1 MATKKASKKKAAPTK
16 AAPTKAAP
24 TKAAPKFEAEV
35 MARAA
40 ADYADNKKAED
51 IVILDL
57 RGISTVTDFM
67 VICSVASMPQLRA
80 VRDEIW
86 DEFWKNHQLKPIAS
100 DTNLESLWII
110 LHYGQVMVHVFLSE
124 RRDFYAL
131 EDLWSDAPRV
141 DWSPPAPPAAPKKK
155 IAAKKKAVTQ
165 KKKVT
170 RKVAKKRAAKAK

>member
-1 MATKKASKKKAAPTK
+1 MDLTIRNMATKKASKKN
-16 AAPTKAAP
+16 
-24 TKAAPKFEAEV
+24 AAPKFEAEV

-40 ADYADNKKAED
+40 ANYADNKKAED

-80 VRDEIW
+80 VRDEVW
-86 DEFWKNHQLKPIAS
+86 DEFSKNHQMKPIAS

-110 LHYGQVMVHVFLSE
+110 LHYGQVMVHVFLAE

-141 DWSPPAPPAAPKKK
+141 KWAPPAPPKKK
-155 IAAKKKAVTQ
+155 IAAKKKTAAP
-165 KKKVT
+165 KKKTT
-170 RKVAKKRAAKAK
+170 RKVAKKKAAKAK

>member
-1 MATKKASKKKAAPTK
+1 MDITKQNMATKKASKKKAAPE
-16 AAPTKAAP
+16 
-24 TKAAPKFEAEV
+24 KAAPKFEAEV

-40 ADYADNKKAED
+40 ATYADNKKAED

-86 DEFWKNHQLKPIAS
+86 DEFSKNHQLKPIAS

-110 LHYGQVMVHVFLSE
+110 LHYGQVMVHVFLNE

-141 DWSPPAPPAAPKKK
+141 DWSPPAPPAPPKKK
-155 IAAKKKAVTQ
+155 IAAKKAIAAP
-165 KKKVT
+165 KKKAT
-170 RKVAKKRAAKAK
+170 RKVAKKKAAK

>member
-1 MATKKASKKKAAPTK
+1 MATKKASKKTAT
-16 AAPTKAAP
+16 
-24 TKAAPKFEAEV
+24 PKFEAEV

-40 ADYADNKKAED
+40 ANYADNKKAED

-80 VRDEIW
+80 VRDEVW
-86 DEFWKNHQLKPIAS
+86 DEFSKNHQMKPIAS

-110 LHYGQVMVHVFLSE
+110 LHYGQVMVHVFLAE

-141 DWSPPAPPAAPKKK
+141 DWSPPAPPKKI
-155 IAAKKKAVTQ
+155 IAAKKKTATP
-165 KKKVT
+165 KKKT
-170 RKVAKKRAAKAK
+170 TSKVAKKKVATKKATKAK